1 MNILLVEDNL
11 ADLFIIQEAIDEL
24 DLAYHLETA
33 TNGEMA
39 LKKIKDISQRD
50 SIGLFDL
57 ILLDLN
63 IPSPD
68 GRRVLKF
75 LKADSSYAD
84 VPVVILTTSSDLKDI
99 NYAYQNH
106 ANAFVT
112 KPYDIEN
119 FSEYI
124 KNMLLYWEK
133 LRIISKRKNV

>member
-24 DLAYHLETA
+24 NVAYRLETA

-39 LKKIKDISQRD
+39 LKKIREISQRNNV
-50 SIGLFDL
+50 GLFDL

-63 IPSPD
+63 IPNPD
-68 GRRVLKF
+68 GRLILKF
-75 LKADSSYAD
+75 LKSDLRFSNI
-84 VPVVILTTSSDLKDI
+84 PVVILTTSSDLKDI
-99 NYAYQNH
+99 KYAYQNH

-124 KNMLLYWEK
+124 KNISLYFRK
-133 LRIISKRKNV
+133 LT

>member
-11 ADLFIIQEAIDEL
+11 ADLFIIQEAIDEF
-24 DLAYHLETA
+24 DVAYRLETA
-33 TNGEMA
+33 TNSETA

-50 SIGLFDL
+50 NFGLFDL

-63 IPSPD
+63 IPNPD
-68 GRRVLKF
+68 GRLVLKF
-75 LKADSSYAD
+75 LKSDSRYFNI
-84 VPVVILTTSSDLKDI
+84 PVVILTTSSDLKDI

-119 FSEYI
+119 FSDYI
-124 KNMLLYWEK
+124 KSILLYFRK
-133 LRIISKRKNV
+133 LT